1 MSTHLQAKLL
11 RVLEDRE
18 IRPVGATKPVR
29 VEVRI
34 VAATNR
40 DLAQAMARGTFRED
54 LFYRLNVI
62 SVGLPSLRERR
73 EDIPLLANHFLQ
85 KFTELAGATAKVLS
99 PEALACLEAYAWPGN
114 IRELENVIERAM
126 TLEPGPII
134 RPESLPE
141 SLRRPRAPDAFHV
154 DFPPEGIDL
163 DKLMEQIERD
173 LIRRA
178 LERVDGVQ
186 SRAAQLLGT
195 GFRSFRYRLQ
205 KYGMIDRSAGSDGGL
220 GRASSVTIC
229 GWGVANRARTAFC
242 QVRRDVKGSE
252 GPSDRSPARDPG
264 HPEQAPDGVLGA
276 SGPGT
281 GIALPPAVCVGGA

>member
-1 MSTHLQAKLL
+1 MESELFGHIRGAFTGAIANKQGLFETADGGTLLLDEISEMSTHLQAKLL
-11 RVLEDRE
+11 RVLEDKE
-18 IRPVGATKPVR
+18 IRPVGGTKPVR

-40 DLAQAMARGTFRED
+40 DLAQAMARGVFRED

-62 SVGLPSLRERR
+62 SVTLPSLRERR

-85 KFTELAGATAKVLS
+85 KFTELAGAPAKVLS

-114 IRELENVIERAM
+114 IRELENVIERAV

-141 SLRRPRAPDAFHV
+141 SLRRPRPPDAFHV
-154 DFPPEGIDL
+154 DFPAEGLDL
-163 DKLMEQIERD
+163 DQLMEQIERD

-205 KYGMIDRSAGSDGGL
+205 KYGMIERGAVADGGP
-220 GRASSVTIC
+220 
-229 GWGVANRARTAFC
+229 
-242 QVRRDVKGSE
+242 DE
-252 GPSDRSPARDPG
+252 PA
-264 HPEQAPDGVLGA
+264 Q
-276 SGPGT
+276 
-281 GIALPPAVCVGGA
+281 